1 MHLVKITLYNDLC
14 IWYNKLIMGMTNFYT
29 GSLRYGPT
37 GKRRKKHFSSSSK
50 SKPIEFKP
58 MTTEV
63 STLDKLRAQQAV
75 QYKSLMEE
83 YMESGNYPKSN
94 TSKKETIKYTGT
106 LVKGIATMH
115 KSNAVPVISQQ
126 EAEDISKMRRG

>member
-1 MHLVKITLYNDLC
+1 
-14 IWYNKLIMGMTNFYT
+14 MTNIYM

-37 GKRRKKHFSSSSK
+37 GKRRKNHAANPTCK
-50 SKPIEFKP
+50 KPLEFKTHKP
-58 MTTEV
+58 KV
-63 STLDKLRAQQAV
+63 SQLELLREQQAN
-75 QYKSLMEE
+75 QYKSIMED
-83 YMESGNYPKSN
+83 YMANGNYHQIPGDC
-94 TSKKETIKYTGT
+94 TKKETMKYTGT

>member
-1 MHLVKITLYNDLC
+1 
-14 IWYNKLIMGMTNFYT
+14 MGMTSFYM

-37 GKRRKKHFSSSSK
+37 GKKRKVHYANASK
-50 SKPIEFKP
+50 KKRITGFKKYTP
-58 MTTEV
+58 EKTQ
-63 STLDKLRAQQAV
+63 LDIMREKQAK

-83 YMESGNYPKSN
+83 AIKDGTFIRDDGGMRRKESP
-94 TSKKETIKYTGT
+94 KYTGT